1 MKNVLLIAR
10 RELASYLRTPSGF
23 VIAAAVLLVDGL
35 LFNAYAV
42 GSTAKLSS
50 KVLQDFFYFAAGT
63 TMIASVLMSMRLL
76 AEERASG
83 TMALLLTSPLR
94 EWEIIAG
101 KFLSA
106 LLFLSGMTLLTLYMP
121 ALIFI
126 NGKVSLGHIAAGYSG
141 LLLLG
146 ASTLSLGL
154 LGSSLARNQLVA
166 GVLGAALVVGMLLC
180 WMLAR
185 IVDDPIKPVL
195 KYVALFD
202 QHFRPFQRG
211 MVRLSDIVFFLTVVW
226 FSLLA
231 STRAL
236 QTQRG
241 Q

>member
-1 MKNVLLIAR
+1 MKSALLIAR
-10 RELASYLRTPSGF
+10 RELAAYVRTPSGY
-23 VIAAAVLLVDGL
+23 VIMAAVLLVDGL
-35 LFNAYAV
+35 LFNAFAV

-63 TMIASVLMSMRLL
+63 TMIASVLVSMKLL
-76 AEERASG
+76 AEERAAG
-83 TMALLLTSPLR
+83 TMALLFTSPLR
-94 EWEIIAG
+94 EWEIIVG

-106 LLFLSGMTLLTLYMP
+106 LLFLSVLTLLTAYMP

-126 NGKVSLGHIAAGYSG
+126 NGKVSLGHIAAGYFG

-154 LGSSLARNQLVA
+154 LGSALARNQLVA
-166 GVLGAALVVGMLLC
+166 GVLGAAFVVALLAC

-195 KYVALFD
+195 RYLALFD

-211 MVRLSDIVFFLTVVW
+211 MLRLSDVVFFVSVVW

-231 STRAL
+231 ATRVL
-236 QTQRG
+236 QNQRW

>member
-10 RELASYLRTPSGF
+10 RELASYLRTPSGY

-35 LFNAYAV
+35 LFNSYAV

-63 TMIASVLMSMRLL
+63 TMIASILMSMRLL

-83 TMALLLTSPLR
+83 TIALLFTSPLR

-106 LLFLSGMTLLTLYMP
+106 FLFLSALTLLTLYMP
-121 ALIFI
+121 GLIFI
-126 NGKVSLGHIAAGYSG
+126 HGKVSIGHIAAGYSG

-146 ASTLSLGL
+146 GSTLAIGM

-166 GVLGAALVVGMLLC
+166 GVLGAALVVAMLLC

-195 KYVALFD
+195 KYLALFD

-211 MVRLSDIVFFLTVVW
+211 LLRLSDVVFFATVIW
-226 FSLLA
+226 LSLLA

-236 QTQRG
+236 QSQRWR
-241 Q
+241 